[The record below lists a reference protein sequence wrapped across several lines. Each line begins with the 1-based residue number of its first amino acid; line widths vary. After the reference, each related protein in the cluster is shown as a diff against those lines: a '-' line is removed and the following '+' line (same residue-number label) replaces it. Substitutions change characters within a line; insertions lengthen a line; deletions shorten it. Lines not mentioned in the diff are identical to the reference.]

1 MHQTWEWQQP
11 SYSSSIQPASL
22 PSNAW
27 DTWQSDGQGSQA
39 HCGSESYVQHVY
51 APESYVASNAC
62 PNSACQPTLYYHTN
76 APGTQQDIWHSEI
89 HGSGAYS
96 ATAAYP
102 DQSAHLT
109 NPIVS
114 SEGYTQPAVYATVA
128 YQTAYQQDAWPTTYA
143 SGDVASEQ
151 NLYHAGTV
159 TGANIIQTAGYPNA
173 DRTYLD
179 QMEQQRQIEHAQYLI
194 SRWGTSDETPTETA
208 TCPMSSGQPAYS
220 AGPPHASLQCT
231 PYQVDQHWTLGKN
244 TEAPVQNSWSCSSR
258 GVQQQSRWPHIIEAS
273 ARMSG
278 ASSRTSG
285 RAGRA
290 GGRQGLAAG
299 EGGRKAAQRWTPKEF
314 VPEEKKNVSELPT
327 SDVAIPEQ
335 DPAKEDDTEAETVA
349 SGGGLCCLPIPAVSP
364 SSHSATASS

>member
-1 MHQTWEWQQP
+1 M
-11 SYSSSIQPASL
+11 
-22 PSNAW
+22 
-27 DTWQSDGQGSQA
+27 
-39 HCGSESYVQHVY
+39 
-51 APESYVASNAC
+51 
-62 PNSACQPTLYYHTN
+62 
-76 APGTQQDIWHSEI
+76 
-89 HGSGAYS
+89 
-96 ATAAYP
+96 
-102 DQSAHLT
+102 
-109 NPIVS
+109 
-114 SEGYTQPAVYATVA
+114 
-128 YQTAYQQDAWPTTYA
+128 
-143 SGDVASEQ
+143 EQ
-151 NLYHAGTV
+151 
-159 TGANIIQTAGYPNA
+159 
-173 DRTYLD
+173 D

-327 SDVAIPEQ
+327 SDVAM
-335 DPAKEDDTEAETVA
+335 
-349 SGGGLCCLPIPAVSP
+349 
-364 SSHSATASS
+364 